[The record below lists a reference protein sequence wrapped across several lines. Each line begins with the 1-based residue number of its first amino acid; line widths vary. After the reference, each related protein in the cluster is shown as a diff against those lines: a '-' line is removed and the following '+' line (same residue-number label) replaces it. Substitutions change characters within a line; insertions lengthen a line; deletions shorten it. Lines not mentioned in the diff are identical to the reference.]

1 MTANWTEI
9 RTHTWKQRLSASRPY
24 IMRSSSRAIV
34 ARYHYGEL
42 TRLRAL
48 RRRSGRY
55 LVLTDIDQFYPAIYT
70 HTIPWPLHTKA
81 VSKASLRSSKK
92 KAPVPLGDLIDK
104 ALQSMNEGQTH
115 GIPIGPDT
123 SLVAAEILLAAADR
137 ALLSKKGGHFSGFRY
152 VDDYELAFQSLS
164 AAEETLAE
172 LEAILASFEL
182 HRNPKKTRIVELP
195 YGLESSWSIEL
206 KLINVRGKNHPV
218 GQRNDILALFSRAFD
233 LAAVFP
239 SDSVLRY
246 AVSRVQRLD
255 VNPSAWRSFHNC
267 VLSAAAAD
275 PSTLPVAL
283 GTLHN
288 VAALGGHTIPK
299 GPLAEVFESV
309 ISRHATRAQGSEV
322 AWAIWGALAWDVPLS
337 ARAARLV
344 DGMEDDIVAL
354 LAMHAAARDLFPNG
368 SLTKNSWATL
378 VSQPEVLNGEHW
390 LLAYEAN

>member
-137 ALLSKKGGHFSGFRY
+137 ALLSKKGGQTHGIPLRRSKSR
-152 VDDYELAFQSLS
+152 
-164 AAEETLAE
+164 
-172 LEAILASFEL
+172 
-182 HRNPKKTRIVELP
+182 
-195 YGLESSWSIEL
+195 
-206 KLINVRGKNHPV
+206 PV
-218 GQRNDILALFSRAFD
+218 GEGV
-233 LAAVFP
+233 AVFVGRLER
-239 SDSVLRY
+239 SLR
-246 AVSRVQRLD
+246 S
-255 VNPSAWRSFHNC
+255 PF
-267 VLSAAAAD
+267 
-275 PSTLPVAL
+275 
-283 GTLHN
+283 
-288 VAALGGHTIPK
+288 
-299 GPLAEVFESV
+299 
-309 ISRHATRAQGSEV
+309 
-322 AWAIWGALAWDVPLS
+322 
-337 ARAARLV
+337 RAAQ
-344 DGMEDDIVAL
+344 A
-354 LAMHAAARDLFPNG
+354 
-368 SLTKNSWATL
+368 
-378 VSQPEVLNGEHW
+378 
-390 LLAYEAN
+390 

>member
-1 MTANWTEI
+1 M
-9 RTHTWKQRLSASRPY
+9 
-24 IMRSSSRAIV
+24 
-34 ARYHYGEL
+34 
-42 TRLRAL
+42 
-48 RRRSGRY
+48 
-55 LVLTDIDQFYPAIYT
+55 
-70 HTIPWPLHTKA
+70 
-81 VSKASLRSSKK
+81 
-92 KAPVPLGDLIDK
+92 
-104 ALQSMNEGQTH
+104 
-115 GIPIGPDT
+115 
-123 SLVAAEILLAAADR
+123 
-137 ALLSKKGGHFSGFRY
+137 
-152 VDDYELAFQSLS
+152 
-164 AAEETLAE
+164 
-172 LEAILASFEL
+172 
-182 HRNPKKTRIVELP
+182 
-195 YGLESSWSIEL
+195 
-206 KLINVRGKNHPV
+206 INVRGKNHPV

-390 LLAYEAN
+390 LLAYEANQRSWLPSPAVAKSRAFSAMSTAGVSFYRLAGRKPQFPIAGKAQPGGTLWVDYA